1 MTATPARHETYDV
14 VVVGAG
20 LSGLQAAQIVQAA
33 GFKVCVV
40 EAIDRVGGKTL
51 TAKSCEKGF
60 NDLGASWINDTNQ
73 SEMFKLYQRYG
84 IDTEVQRD
92 RGHTL
97 IQSAEGS
104 VVKVPYGELPGDPN
118 ALLDLLQV
126 FRDECSLIDL
136 DDPTSSARAREID
149 QLTFR
154 DFCIGKIQSESAVTI
169 ADVLSVSLLGVESYE
184 VSALFM
190 LLYFK
195 SGAGID
201 NIISDQKNGGQ
212 YLRNRQGNQTIARKM
227 AEELGPGVVLLRQPV
242 TSIDQSR
249 RGHCVVQTQGGATF
263 ECQRVI
269 VSVPSSLYHKIEFNP
284 PLPEKKLA
292 LSENTTTGY
301 YTKVVY
307 VFKEPWWQKAGFSGV
322 LDSEKGPIIF
332 SRDTSV
338 PVDDQWAI
346 TCFMAGDKGRQWSK
360 MPRASRHQQ
369 AWEQFS
375 RAFGQYVEVPQ
386 PVNVLEMEW
395 TKEAYFLGAPCPIT
409 TPGTLSIVGKDIAAP
424 FGHVHFVGTE
434 TSRVW
439 RGYMEGAIQSGQR
452 GGAEVV
458 KALSTDPT
466 SRL

>member
-1 MTATPARHETYDV
+1 MRTTPTRHETYDV

-20 LSGLQAAQIVQAA
+20 LSGLQAAQIVQGA

-104 VVKVPYGELPGDPN
+104 LVKVPYGELPGDPN
-118 ALLDLLQV
+118 AFLDLLQV
-126 FRDECSLIDL
+126 FRDECSRLDL
-136 DDPTSSARAREID
+136 DGPTSSARAREID

-154 DFCIGKIQSESAVTI
+154 DFCIEKIQSESAVTI

-195 SGAGID
+195 SDAGID

-212 YLRNRQGNQTIARKM
+212 KPNDRSEDGRRTG
-227 AEELGPGVVLLRQPV
+227 
-242 TSIDQSR
+242 SR
-249 RGHCVVQTQGGATF
+249 R
-263 ECQRVI
+263 
-269 VSVPSSLYHKIEFNP
+269 
-284 PLPEKKLA
+284 
-292 LSENTTTGY
+292 
-301 YTKVVY
+301 
-307 VFKEPWWQKAGFSGV
+307 
-322 LDSEKGPIIF
+322 
-332 SRDTSV
+332 
-338 PVDDQWAI
+338 
-346 TCFMAGDKGRQWSK
+346 DKGRQWSK

-375 RAFGQYVEVPQ
+375 QAFGQYVDVPQ
-386 PVNVLEMEW
+386 PVNILEMEW

-409 TPGTLSIVGKDIAAP
+409 TPGTLSIVGKEIAAP

-458 KALSTDPT
+458 KAFSTNPT

>member
-1 MTATPARHETYDV
+1 MT
-14 VVVGAG
+14 GAG
-20 LSGLQAAQIVQAA
+20 LSGLQAAQIVQGA

-104 VVKVPYGELPGDPN
+104 LVKVPYGELP
-118 ALLDLLQV
+118 V
-126 FRDECSLIDL
+126 FQDECSLLDL
-136 DDPTSSARAREID
+136 DDPTSSVRAREID

-154 DFCIGKIQSESAVTI
+154 DFCIEKIQSESAVTI

-201 NIISDQKNGGQ
+201 NIIPDQKNGGQ
-212 YLRNRQGNQTIARKM
+212 YLRNRQARKM
-227 AEELGPGVVLLRQPV
+227 AEELGPDVVFLRMPV

-263 ECQRVI
+263 ESQRVI

-284 PLPEKKLA
+284 PLQKKELA

-301 YTKVVY
+301 YTKMVY
-307 VFKEPWWQKAGFSGV
+307 VFHEPWWQKAGFSGV

-346 TCFMAGDKGRQWSK
+346 TCFIAGDKGRQWSK
-360 MPRASRHQQ
+360 MPRASQ
-369 AWEQFS
+369 
-375 RAFGQYVEVPQ
+375 
-386 PVNVLEMEW
+386 
-395 TKEAYFLGAPCPIT
+395 AYFLGAPCPIT
-409 TPGTLSIVGKDIAAP
+409 TPGTLSIVGKEIAAP

-458 KALSTDPT
+458 KAFSTNPT